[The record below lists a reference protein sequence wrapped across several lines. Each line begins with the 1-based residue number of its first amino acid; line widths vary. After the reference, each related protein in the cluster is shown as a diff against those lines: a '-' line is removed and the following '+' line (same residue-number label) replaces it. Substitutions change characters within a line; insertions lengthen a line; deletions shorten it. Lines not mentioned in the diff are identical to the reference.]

1 LTERSD
7 GADEHGIL
15 VTGPTKGG
23 AVTKVAERA
32 EARPAVRTG
41 TWVVYRWELIKLTRQ
56 VKAQVVVGLCLLA
69 PFLFVAAL
77 NAQSNTPQDTLFG
90 RWVHDSGFSIPLVV
104 LGFAGQWAL
113 PAVTSVVAGDI
124 FACEDRYGTWK
135 TILTRSCGRPQIFT
149 GKALAAMTFSVAAT
163 VLLAVSSLAA
173 GVLVVGDQPLIGL
186 SGTLLASGHA
196 TVLVLTSWATM
207 LLPVLAFTALGLLLS
222 VASRSSAVGVGGPVV
237 IGLVMQLASLVNA
250 PEVVRMLL
258 LTTPFGAWHG
268 LFTATPFYGPLTQG
282 TIVCVIY
289 FVLCV
294 GGAYALLRRRDI
306 TGS

>member
-1 LTERSD
+1 M
-7 GADEHGIL
+7 A
-15 VTGPTKGG
+15 PT
-23 AVTKVAERA
+23 
-32 EARPAVRTG
+32 RPAARAG
-41 TWVVYRWELIKLTRQ
+41 AWVVYRWELIKLTRQ
-56 VKAQVVVGLCLLA
+56 VKAQVVAGLCLLA

-77 NAQSNTPQDTLFG
+77 NVQSNTPQDTLFG

-135 TILTRSCGRPQIFT
+135 TILTRSCGRSQIFT
-149 GKALAAMTFSVAAT
+149 GKTLAALTFSVAAT
-163 VLLAVSSLAA
+163 VLLGLSSLAA
-173 GVLVVGDQPLIGL
+173 GVLLVGRQPLIGL
-186 SGTLLASGHA
+186 SGTLLSPGHS
-196 TVLVLTSWATM
+196 TVLVLTSWATT
-207 LLPVLAFTALGLLLS
+207 LLPVLGFTALGLLLS

-250 PEVVRMLL
+250 PEAVRTLL

-268 LFTATPFYGPLTQG
+268 LFTATPFYGPLVQG
-282 TIVCVIY
+282 AIVCAVY

-306 TGS
+306 TGG

>member
-1 LTERSD
+1 MT
-7 GADEHGIL
+7 A
-15 VTGPTKGG
+15 
-23 AVTKVAERA
+23 VAERTEPRQA
-32 EARPAVRTG
+32 ARTG
-41 TWVVYRWELIKLTRQ
+41 AWVVYRWELIKLTRQ
-56 VKAQVVVGLCLLA
+56 VKAQVVVGLCVLA

-77 NAQSNTPQDTLFG
+77 NAQSNVPQDTLFG

-135 TILTRSCGRPQIFT
+135 TILTRSCGRSQIFT
-149 GKALAAMTFSVAAT
+149 GKTFAAITFSVVTT
-163 VLLAVSSLAA
+163 VLLALSSLAA
-173 GVLVVGDQPLIGL
+173 GVLLVGRQPLIGL
-186 SGTLLASGHA
+186 SGTLLTPGHSA
-196 TVLVLTSWATM
+196 VLVLTSWATV
-207 LLPVLAFTALGLLLS
+207 LLPVLGFTGLGLLLS
-222 VASRSSAVGVGGPVV
+222 VASRSSAVGVGAPVV

-250 PEVVRMLL
+250 PSAVRMLL

-268 LFTATPFYGPLTQG
+268 LFTVRPFYGPLVQG
-282 TIVCVIY
+282 AIVSLVY

>member
-1 LTERSD
+1 
-7 GADEHGIL
+7 
-15 VTGPTKGG
+15 VT
-23 AVTKVAERA
+23 AVAERTEPRQA
-32 EARPAVRTG
+32 ARTG
-41 TWVVYRWELIKLTRQ
+41 AWVVYRWELIKLTRQ
-56 VKAQVVVGLCLLA
+56 VKAQVVVGLCVLA

-77 NAQSNTPQDTLFG
+77 NAQSNVPQDTLFG

-135 TILTRSCGRPQIFT
+135 TILTRSCGRSQIFT
-149 GKALAAMTFSVAAT
+149 GKTFAAITFSVVTT
-163 VLLAVSSLAA
+163 VLLALSSLAA
-173 GVLVVGDQPLIGL
+173 GVLLVGRQPLIGL
-186 SGTLLASGHA
+186 SGTLLAPGHSA
-196 TVLVLTSWATM
+196 VLVLTSWATV
-207 LLPVLAFTALGLLLS
+207 LLPVLGFTGLGLLLS
-222 VASRSSAVGVGGPVV
+222 VASRSSAVGVGAPVV

-250 PEVVRMLL
+250 PSAVRMLL

-268 LFTATPFYGPLTQG
+268 LFTVRPFYGPLVQG
-282 TIVCVIY
+282 AIVSLVY

>member
-1 LTERSD
+1 M
-7 GADEHGIL
+7 
-15 VTGPTKGG
+15 
-23 AVTKVAERA
+23 TKVAERA

-41 TWVVYRWELIKLTRQ
+41 TWVVYRWELIKLTQQ
-56 VKAQVVVGLCLLA
+56 VKAQVVAGLCLLA

-163 VLLAVSSLAA
+163 VLLALSSLAA

-186 SGTLLASGHA
+186 SGTLLSSGHA